1 MNDRGGIYALGFP
14 AVSALG
20 HLVNLAELTTLG
32 AAAFLGVAAIA
43 GLFGLAARRFVLA
56 QALLREVRAS
66 FYRKLFLAFVAAVV
80 APVALL
86 AVVARN
92 FVASEMRSGVE
103 REALRTSAAASR
115 VVSDLIAPQAAQQGS
130 ALDDNLMVW
139 VRRLIAED
147 ANIFAGTE
155 LQATS
160 ERTVFASGLLSSRTP
175 ADVYVALALRR
186 EAGAVARERIGDF
199 EYVVAAAPIR
209 LGSVDAMMTVPLTSR
224 QRDIDSQIDALD
236 RRVLLAALIFILA
249 GAGLGYTM
257 AERIADPVSRL
268 TRATRRIAGGD
279 FDVRVASTSSDELAR
294 LVADFNQM
302 ASELQRQ
309 RRQLERTHRIE
320 AWAEMARQVAHDI
333 KNPLTPIQLNAEHL
347 RRVHADR
354 GEPLGPILKECVE
367 TILSQVA
374 LLRQI
379 SSEFSNFA
387 SSPSVR
393 RAPVEVA
400 ELLKDLVAPYARALT
415 DGLSIEVRPTPP
427 LPPVL
432 IDRALV
438 ARSLTNII
446 ENALHAMPS
455 GGRLTIEA
463 RLRDDSVAV
472 EISDTGMGMD
482 EEALDR
488 VFEPYFSTKA
498 RGTGLGLPIAK
509 RNVELSGGSIAIT
522 SQRGTRHDRRGAP
535 AARQTVGRVS
545 TATYAALP
553 CRASGRRG
561 ASLVGRRR
569 SPRRP
574 PAGAL
579 RAPPPAAPGQ
589 PDEGRRQVAVG
600 QHQQHDLGLGRQRRQ
615 EQRQQEQH
623 RRAAAGLQVER
634 LEAAEADGAD
644 HQHGRHDHDRQH
656 RGRFPR
662 AAEPGREREHG
673 RRRHARCRRTGH
685 ADEVALVVAAGLD
698 VEPRQPDGRRGH
710 EQEPGGP
717 SQPPQRLQAPGER
730 QHGRRDAERHDVGQR
745 VELEPERARGAGH
758 PRDAPVQHVEHDR
771 DANEERGGV
780 ELAVHRVHDA
790 GVAAEQVG
798 HREGAGQQV
807 GPAADPPRVRVLSCA
822 ASAPASRA
830 STGTLRGSFTVP
842 PLPARRSR

>member
-1 MNDRGGIYALGFP
+1 M
-14 AVSALG
+14 
-20 HLVNLAELTTLG
+20 
-32 AAAFLGVAAIA
+32 
-43 GLFGLAARRFVLA
+43 LA

-139 VRRLIAED
+139 VRRLIDED
-147 ANIFAGTE
+147 ANIFAGTG

-175 ADVYVALALRR
+175 ADVYRALALRR

-268 TRATRRIAGGD
+268 TRATRRASPAATSTCGSP
-279 FDVRVASTSSDELAR
+279 STSSDELAR

-463 RLRDDSVAV
+463 AAAGRQRRGRD
-472 EISDTGMGMD
+472 
-482 EEALDR
+482 
-488 VFEPYFSTKA
+488 
-498 RGTGLGLPIAK
+498 LGY
-509 RNVELSGGSIAIT
+509 RDGHGSGGARPGVRALLLHQGPRHRPGPADREA
-522 SQRGTRHDRRGAP
+522 QRRTERRIDCHHQPARTRHDRRSPP
-535 AARQTVGRVS
+535 AARDADRASRAWRVGRAVPRRVS
-545 TATYAALP
+545 SSSEDTAGG
-553 CRASGRRG
+553 ASGRR
-561 ASLVGRRR
+561 
-569 SPRRP
+569 
-574 PAGAL
+574 
-579 RAPPPAAPGQ
+579 
-589 PDEGRRQVAVG
+589 
-600 QHQQHDLGLGRQRRQ
+600 
-615 EQRQQEQH
+615 
-623 RRAAAGLQVER
+623 
-634 LEAAEADGAD
+634 
-644 HQHGRHDHDRQH
+644 
-656 RGRFPR
+656 
-662 AAEPGREREHG
+662 RE
-673 RRRHARCRRTGH
+673 
-685 ADEVALVVAAGLD
+685 
-698 VEPRQPDGRRGH
+698 
-710 EQEPGGP
+710 
-717 SQPPQRLQAPGER
+717 RLQAKPMNA
-730 QHGRRDAERHDVGQR
+730 D
-745 VELEPERARGAGH
+745 
-758 PRDAPVQHVEHDR
+758 DR
-771 DANEERGGV
+771 
-780 ELAVHRVHDA
+780 
-790 GVAAEQVG
+790 
-798 HREGAGQQV
+798 
-807 GPAADPPRVRVLSCA
+807 
-822 ASAPASRA
+822 
-830 STGTLRGSFTVP
+830 
-842 PLPARRSR
+842 